1 MRILITGASGMLG
14 ATMVKMLS
22 KKFTVFGTGN
32 SEYAPIDC
40 EYKLFD
46 LLNDNYDELIYW
58 SNPDLIIHSGALT
71 NVNYCRENPLEAF
84 NVNGLSVKKL
94 IDASNDSVK
103 IIYISTDAV
112 FPSERH
118 MAKEVDPV
126 FPESIY
132 GKSKELGE
140 FFLLSSN
147 RSYTIIRTTIVGFNE
162 NNKKSGFLEWIINS
176 AINKVQ
182 ISLFE
187 DVVFNPISIWDL
199 TDEITYLIENDK
211 ISSEILHIAGNSFC
225 TKHEFGIAAL
235 KEIGL
240 SDAYIK
246 KGSLLD
252 FPDSAKRS
260 LDQSLN
266 SSFYQQKYER
276 VLPKL
281 KQTVNTIKKN
291 YNEKNQ
297 IRK

>member
-1 MRILITGASGMLG
+1 
-14 ATMVKMLS
+14 MVKMLS
-22 KKFTVFGTGN
+22 KKFTVFGTGI
-32 SEYAPIDC
+32 SDYEPIDC
-40 EYKLFD
+40 EYKIFD
-46 LLNDNYDELIYW
+46 LLNDNYDELINW

-71 NVNYCRENPLEAF
+71 NINYCKENPLEAF
-84 NVNGLSVKKL
+84 NINGLSVKKL

-126 FPESIY
+126 FPENIY

-140 FFLLSSN
+140 FFLLTSN

-162 NNKKSGFLEWIINS
+162 NKKKSGFLEWIINS
-176 AINKVQ
+176 AINNVS
-182 ISLFE
+182 INLFG

-199 TDEITYLIENDK
+199 TNEITYLIENDK

-225 TKHEFGIAAL
+225 TKHEFGISVL
-235 KEIGL
+235 KELDL
-240 SDAYIK
+240 SDACIK
-246 KGSLLD
+246 KGSILD
-252 FPDSAKRS
+252 FPDSAKRC

-266 SSFYQQKYER
+266 SSFYQQKYKR

-281 KQTVNTIKKN
+281 NQTVNTIKIN
-291 YNEKNQ
+291 YNEENQ